1 MNAVLEESFR
11 IVSFAYVA
19 VPHSATRDIEIGE
32 YTIPKG
38 ATIMSSLSHVMYD
51 PEHFPNPRI
60 FNPDRFIDDNGIFK
74 HNERVVPFGIGKR
87 LCLGQSLAEKEF
99 FLFMVG
105 FLQKYDISP
114 SPIKKLPSYTKKQ
127 TQEVTLGTG
136 LAKDKEKIVKEFLG
150 KTENPLDTIL
160 ASTEK
165 ISQVTRGNQFMSNL
179 VTSSQEALKKG
190 SRAVLYADEDL
201 SLIHI

>member
-1 MNAVLEESFR
+1 MNYMNAVLEESFR
-11 IVSFAYVA
+11 VVSFLFIA
-19 VPHSATRDIEIGE
+19 VPHCATKDIEIGE

-74 HNERVVPFGIGKR
+74 HDERVIPFGIGKR

-114 SPIKKLPSYTKKQ
+114 SPMKKLPSYYIDDNTPKNILRMCPDY
-127 TQEVTLGTG
+127 EMILTLRN
-136 LAKDKEKIVKEFLG
+136 D
-150 KTENPLDTIL
+150 N
-160 ASTEK
+160 
-165 ISQVTRGNQFMSNL
+165 
-179 VTSSQEALKKG
+179 
-190 SRAVLYADEDL
+190 
-201 SLIHI
+201 H

>member
-1 MNAVLEESFR
+1 MNYMNAVLEESFR
-11 IVSFAYVA
+11 VVSFLFIA
-19 VPHSATRDIEIGE
+19 VPHSATKDIEIGE

-74 HNERVVPFGIGKR
+74 HDERVIPFGIGKR

-114 SPIKKLPSYTKKQ
+114 SPMKKLPSYYIDDNTPKNILRMCPDY
-127 TQEVTLGTG
+127 EMILTLRNET
-136 LAKDKEKIVKEFLG
+136 
-150 KTENPLDTIL
+150 
-160 ASTEK
+160 
-165 ISQVTRGNQFMSNL
+165 
-179 VTSSQEALKKG
+179 
-190 SRAVLYADEDL
+190 
-201 SLIHI
+201 H